1 MNRHNNP
8 MSIAGLT
15 SGRQV
20 RDAVRAVLSDSERV
34 RETLDR
40 VMPKTWT
47 DPLDIWLYSPVRK
60 TS

>member
-1 MNRHNNP
+1 MNKGDNP
-8 MSIAGLT
+8 NSLAALI
-15 SGRQV
+15 SGRAI
-20 RDAVRAVLSDSERV
+20 RDAVRAVLSDSPRV

-60 TS
+60 AS